1 MDSWARL
8 SMYESTEL
16 VRESFRRLR
25 DRDLQ
30 LIRAQE
36 VVSAFA
42 QGREY
47 FSAADAA
54 GLLVRP
60 LLQYYGVLSLS
71 RGLVLFLNMENLREN
86 ALPQSHGLIAS
97 GWGSSLAQANTSP
110 AELEVEV
117 TKGTFGQLLKCTSE
131 GEFISIF
138 TAPYPNRLIF
148 NPPPM
153 SKDIEGRRFSL
164 KQVFARIPEL
174 RALYE
179 RTFDEAAANYRGF
192 VFNIVDAQTTVDVF
206 RERKDLDEET
216 VRRQLSIPQDVE
228 IRARIQHNF
237 VPFAPHLTYC
247 LTHGGDR
254 PFPIGLPQIE
264 PTGDDT
270 SIIAPFADN
279 IRLSRLSRLFVLAYF
294 LGTLARYHPTAWLSI
309 MHGRQ
314 NGDRLLSMIRESMN
328 IIQRSFPEL
337 TVRLLEPL

>member
-1 MDSWARL
+1 
-8 SMYESTEL
+8 
-16 VRESFRRLR
+16 
-25 DRDLQ
+25 LQ
-30 LIRAQE
+30 LVRAQE
-36 VVSAFA
+36 IVSAFA

-71 RGLVLFLNMENLREN
+71 RGLVLFLNMDNLREN
-86 ALPQSHGLIAS
+86 ALPQSHGLTAT
-97 GWGSSLAQANTSP
+97 GWGPNLARGDTSP

-131 GEFISIF
+131 GDFISVF
-138 TAPYPNRLIF
+138 TGPYPNRLIF
-148 NPPPM
+148 NPPPL

-164 KQVFARIPEL
+164 KQVFARLPEL

-192 VFNIVDAQTTVDVF
+192 VFTIGETQTTIDVF
-206 RERKDLDEET
+206 KERKDLDEET
-216 VRRQLSIPQDVE
+216 IRRQLSIPPDVE
-228 IRARIQHNF
+228 VRAKFQHNF

-247 LTHGGDR
+247 LTHGGER
-254 PFPIGLPQIE
+254 PFPMGLPQIE
-264 PTGDDT
+264 PAEEDMG
-270 SIIAPFADN
+270 IIAPFAEN

-337 TVRLLEPL
+337 TVRALEPL